1 MRFMRLRYSYS
12 RASITRMNLDTLIRR
27 MIREEIAALGLA
39 SSSCPPP
46 HPAVD
51 VVADLVGELPPGEE
65 WTATEL
71 LARLVPSLAPS
82 ESPWTTHR
90 LGRQL
95 RAFVGRASN
104 GRVLR
109 HRRGRREGVSLYSV
123 ALAPTPRVTPPD
135 SSFPASPPP
144 LPSAGLVV
152 ALESWAA
159 LGGEG
164 AGLTAAEA
172 ITAGQERPEPWRRL
186 CEAVGAIARGSAG
199 AVLAAHAGGG
209 RAPVAK
215 EVGDALRALPG
226 RAAGGLRLAGTHN
239 RNGSMRWR
247 VERSPRP

>member
-1 MRFMRLRYSYS
+1 MRIMRLPYSSS
-12 RASITRMNLDTLIRR
+12 RASIPSMSLDAMIRR
-27 MIREEIAALGLA
+27 MIREEIASLGLA
-39 SSSCPPP
+39 PPTHP
-46 HPAVD
+46 QPPAVD
-51 VVADLVGELPPGEE
+51 VVADLVGALPPGEE

-123 ALAPTPRVTPPD
+123 ALALSPHATPPD
-135 SSFPASPPP
+135 SSSPAAQMPPP
-144 LPSAGLVV
+144 STGLAD
-152 ALESWAA
+152 ALEAWAA
-159 LGGEG
+159 LGGDG

-172 ITAGQERPEPWRRL
+172 IAAGRERVEPWRTF
-186 CEAVGAIARGSAG
+186 CEAAGALARGNAG

-209 RAPVAK
+209 RLPIAK

-226 RAAGGLRLAGTHN
+226 RAAGGWRLAGTVN

-247 VERSPRP
+247 VERR